1 MATIFK
7 NILNKIKAN
16 ANEVGKTIA
25 KGAGLLGNR
34 SARTKV
40 TGENEPRIF
49 NGLPVVGATAVR
61 SSGGLFSSRGA
72 SVSVQNSSVED
83 IENKITQ
90 PIFSDTLEKLPPPIV
105 NRDPNYLGTENADI
119 QNKFRIFSNV
129 KGATIFVNG
138 ENTFKETPNSL
149 NFFFSDILKDGQK
162 VITLEKQGYV
172 AEESYIINVIS
183 NRSAAD
189 EFIQPE
195 PVDYSIQGYDSFFR
209 RNDVTARDSIFRPNL
224 AYSSKPRYLFNVTK
238 VVGTQTE
245 ILEVGDAQLKNLQF
259 TLNTKKADVP
269 TEEDKNDITVEV
281 SAKNPLAVKV
291 TIIRSGI
298 NLIRGSQALPITL
311 QAGLN
316 KISAPKNSKIKI
328 ESADLT
334 SYRIIQIE
342 AVGKTTV
349 YETQKASNSIS
360 LSTTLD
366 LVEDISFGVT
376 TEDLEVIVLDIPT
389 IKLNNPSVDRIYNK
403 NTNTGLPI
411 GITKTGTLT
420 RLVAYVNNKEFNFS
434 ELGNTNGSGEANL
447 GIVIPANVITT
458 IGRYKVVLIP
468 YNVND
473 AGDPIEIL
481 YNVVDDVFVGVPDI
495 FDITYPSE
503 IRAADYVGTD
513 VNFKIKFDSKDTTY
527 VRIYFGE
534 AWQQIPASG
543 EYQLNVQQA
552 LDLLNKKYTESETD
566 INFSLRLVPYNT
578 SGKEVVEGKSE
589 IISIKFNKGKLFVPR
604 AVAINRITDSF
615 KSLLD
620 FVEAEDESSKYLTHL
635 LHLGSGNN
643 KVITT
648 WTGSKDSLILKLYEP
663 IGTDI
668 QPNDLVWISKPQSNP
683 IIETV
688 TLVSNPQTQCNSLKG
703 PNFLLEIDNG
713 IGWSVYDELI
723 SNGSETST
731 QLVNKIA
738 SGSKID
744 TTKLDILYV
753 SGSELLFQNFVN
765 YSSAEERVNNFYY
778 KVQLV
783 EAYQSKYNSIMS
795 GSGGTSSDVY
805 NNAQRYKDSIN
816 EIVNNF
822 DGFENF
828 LYTDTEYDTTL
839 SYPKDINGNLKA
851 STHVDSVAWLDYI
864 SSLSNYYDRDN
875 PNYLVNNIPEFI
887 KEDYN
892 NEDFFLFLNMIGNHF
907 DILWMYINAFA
918 RNKISH
924 HKKNLGVIDDMVFH
938 MLESFGWDTKK
949 AFDSQFLWEYAFG
962 LNKDGSQKYGMSLA
976 DANQEVWRRILN
988 NLPYLLKH
996 KGTARAM
1003 KAIMACYGV
1012 PQSMLTIM
1020 EFGGPQDPTRGGVTQ
1035 FTFDDR
1041 TAAITLDEQSSIKV
1055 PWHDFQTEG
1064 YPNCIELRVLPSK
1077 IPNTIY
1083 NIVSGSEWSL
1093 DLVSTTGSFAKLEL
1107 NFGGDIA
1114 ASPYMETPFISASVS
1129 TTYFDTSI
1137 EYVLGPDVKTGSL
1150 DFPISTEYYSNI
1162 AINRYNSPGTGSWY
1176 EVWLATTDGQ
1186 RIITSVS
1193 MSLFTLDSQWETGST
1208 LQIGGGG
1215 YAGNVDEFRLW
1226 RVPLQ
1231 KSKFNNHTLF
1241 PDAINGNS
1249 YTASTSDLIFRLD
1262 FEYPKDRTSDN
1273 NIKNVAI
1280 NDGYGE
1286 AYAYAQNFYSAS
1298 SYPYQYDPYDR
1309 TVTANVPSSGF
1320 GYGNKIRFEDI
1331 EIESGKTLSHKARA
1345 TKKSFDRAPI
1355 DSNRLGLFFSP
1366 IKELNMDILKAF
1378 GDFNIDNY
1386 IGDPRDEYKD
1396 EYRELDKLREYYFQ
1410 RLDRNI
1416 NEYIQLVKYI
1426 NKSLFDV
1433 LEDVTPARAK
1443 ISKGLLIEPHFLE
1456 RSKTKWIAPV
1466 SERLD
1471 YDVNINVD
1479 ENNIVDSSYESK
1491 DADLDA
1497 TNLVVFDNSYDV
1509 YDTVVDNMEIINLEG
1524 TNPNYES
1531 TITAISDNLME
1542 VTYPT
1547 YPPFGSANVECYFE
1561 AELLGQA
1568 DTFKL
1573 TEIGMG
1579 KNSLSNLGF
1588 GLYGKNGVATVSSIN
1603 IFGNKVS
1610 SKQNVF
1616 LIKEKYNEK
1625 IPTQTGGWP
1634 RTNSGQVVYENVI
1647 VEKYKYYISLL
1658 PLAPGNETGPAVTDT
1673 VVQVTPLH
1681 GYFPTHYK
1689 FVGNLSEG
1697 LQRSYYKGSVQNS
1710 TTTPDG
1716 LDPVEIFTTNPNIL
1730 KVANT
1735 GRGSGEP
1742 ILEVD

>member
-1 MATIFK
+1 MATVFK
-7 NILNKIKAN
+7 NILDKLKAKAGEQSN
-16 ANEVGKTIA
+16 TPRNGIFGLGRA
-25 KGAGLLGNR
+25 K
-34 SARTKV
+34 TKV
-40 TGENEPRIF
+40 VGDSGPRLS
-49 NGLPVVGATAVR
+49 NGLPVIGASAVR
-61 SSGGLFSSRGA
+61 AGGLFTSAGA
-72 SVSVQNSSVED
+72 SVAVRNNSVEN
-83 IENKITQ
+83 IEDKLTQ
-90 PIFSDTLEKLPPPIV
+90 PIFSDTLEKLPPPII
-105 NRDPNYLGTENADI
+105 NKNPDYIGTENADI
-119 QNKFRIFSNV
+119 QNRFRIFSNV
-129 KGATIFVNG
+129 KGASIFVNG
-138 ENTFKETPNSL
+138 ENTFKQTPNSL
-149 NFFFSDILKDGQK
+149 DFFFSDVLKDGQK
-162 VITLEKQGYV
+162 VITLQKEGHV
-172 AEESYIINVIS
+172 SEEEYIISVIS
-183 NRSAAD
+183 NRNAAE
-189 EFIQPE
+189 EFVQPE
-195 PVDYSIQGYDSFFR
+195 PIDYGIQGYDSFFR
-209 RNDVTARDSIFRPNL
+209 RNDVTSRDAIFRPNL
-224 AYSSKPRYLFNVTK
+224 AYTSKPRYLFNVTK
-238 VVGTQTE
+238 VSGGQSQ
-245 ILEVGDAQLKNLQF
+245 ILELDDAQFKSLQF

-269 TEEDKNDITVEV
+269 SESDKNEINVEV
-281 SAKNPLAVKV
+281 FAKNPAAVKV
-291 TIIRSGI
+291 TIIKGRLLAGI
-298 NLIRGSQALPITL
+298 TSNSLTDNITL
-311 QAGLN
+311 QNGSN
-316 KISAPKNSKIKI
+316 KISAPKNSRIKI
-328 ESADLT
+328 ESSDISAHRITEIAAEGKLT
-334 SYRIIQIE
+334 R
-342 AVGKTTV
+342 
-349 YETQKASNSIS
+349 YETQKANGSVS
-360 LSTTLD
+360 LSTTFNLE
-366 LVEDISFGVT
+366 EDITFSIT
-376 TEDLEVIVLDIPT
+376 TEELEQIVLDIPT
-389 IKLNNPSVDRIYNK
+389 IKLNNTSVDRIYNK
-403 NTNTGLPI
+403 NTNAGLPI

-420 RLVAYVNNKEFNFS
+420 KLVAYVNNKEFNFTD
-434 ELGNTNGSGEANL
+434 LGNTNGSGEAVI
-447 GIVIPANVITT
+447 GIVIPANVILN
-458 IGRYKVVLIP
+458 IGRYKVIIIP
-468 YNVND
+468 YNGTN
-473 AGDPIEIL
+473 AGDSIELI

-503 IRAADYVGTD
+503 IQAADYVGTD
-513 VNFKIKFDSKDTTY
+513 VNFKIKFDSKDTSY

-534 AWQQIPASG
+534 AWQQIPNKG

-566 INFSLRLVPYNT
+566 IKFSLKLIPYNT
-578 SGKEVVEGKSE
+578 SGREIVQGKAEV
-589 IISIKFNKGKLFVPR
+589 ISIKFNKGKLFVPR
-604 AVAINRITDSF
+604 GVAINRIADSF
-615 KSLLD
+615 KNLLNS
-620 FVEAEDESSKYLTHL
+620 VELEDESSKYLTHL
-635 LHLGSGNN
+635 LNLGNGNN
-643 KVITT
+643 KVVTT

-663 IGTDI
+663 IGNDV

-688 TLVSNPQTQCNSLKG
+688 TLVSNPQTQCNTLKG

-713 IGWSVYDELI
+713 IGWSVYNELI
-723 SNGSETST
+723 SNGSETSVG
-731 QLVNKIA
+731 LINKIA

-778 KVQLV
+778 KIELI
-783 EAYQSKYNSIMS
+783 EAYQLKYNSIMS
-795 GSGGTSSDVY
+795 GSTGTSADVY
-805 NNAQRYKDSIN
+805 NNATQYKNSIN

-828 LYTDTEYDTTL
+828 LYTDTTYSNTL
-839 SYPKDINGNLKA
+839 SYPKDVNGNIKP
-851 STHVDSVAWLDYI
+851 STDNDSIAWLDYI
-864 SSLSNYYDRDN
+864 GSLSNEYDKEN

-892 NEDFFLFLNMIGNHF
+892 NDDFFVFLNMIGNHF

-918 RNKISH
+918 RNKITH
-924 HKKNLGVIDDMVFH
+924 HKKNLGIIDDMVFH

-1020 EFGGPQDPTRGGVTQ
+1020 EFGGPQDPNRGGVTK

-1041 TAAITLDEQSSIKV
+1041 TAAITLDEESTIKV
-1055 PWHDFQTEG
+1055 PWHTFQSEG
-1064 YPNCIELRVLPSK
+1064 YPNCIEMRILPSQ

-1083 NIVSGSEWSL
+1083 SIVSGSEWSL
-1093 DLVSTTGSFAKLEL
+1093 DLVTTTGSFGKLEL

-1114 ASPYMETPFISASVS
+1114 ASPYMETPFISASIS
-1129 TTYFDTSI
+1129 TTYFDTAI

-1176 EVWLATTDGQ
+1176 EVWLSTTNGQ

-1208 LQIGGGG
+1208 LQIGGNG
-1215 YAGNVDEFRLW
+1215 YTGNVDEFRLW

-1262 FEYPKDRTSDN
+1262 FEYPKDRTLDN

-1280 NDGYGE
+1280 NDAYGE
-1286 AYAYAQNFYSAS
+1286 SYAFAQDFYSAS
-1298 SYPYQYDPYDR
+1298 IYPFQYDPYDR
-1309 TVTANVPSSGF
+1309 TVTANVPSTGF

-1331 EIESGKTLSHKARA
+1331 DIVSGSTLSHKARA

-1396 EYRELDKLREYYFQ
+1396 EYRQLDKLREYYFQ
-1410 RLDRNI
+1410 RLNRNV

-1433 LEDVTPARAK
+1433 LEDVAPARAK

-1456 RSKTKWIAPV
+1456 RSKTKWIKPV
-1466 SERLD
+1466 SEKLD
-1471 YDVNINVD
+1471 YDSSINVD
-1479 ENNIVDSSYESK
+1479 ENNKVDSSYETK
-1491 DADLDA
+1491 HADLDA
-1497 TNLVVFDNSYDV
+1497 TNLVIFDNSYDT
-1509 YDTVVDNMEIINLEG
+1509 YDTTIDSVEVIEISG
-1524 TNPNYES
+1524 TNPNYE
-1531 TITAISDNLME
+1531 TNINAIPDNLIE
-1542 VTYPT
+1542 STYPT
-1547 YPPFGSANVECYFE
+1547 YPPTGSANIICYFE
-1561 AELLGQA
+1561 AELVGQA
-1568 DTFKL
+1568 DTFKF
-1573 TEIGMG
+1573 TEIGMD

-1588 GLYGKNGVATVSSIN
+1588 GLYGKNGVSSVGKID
-1603 IFGNKVS
+1603 IFGNKES
-1610 SKQNVF
+1610 NKQNVF
-1616 LIKEKYNEK
+1616 LVKEKYTEK

-1634 RTNSGQVVYENVI
+1634 ATNSGQIVYEDI
-1647 VEKYKYYISLL
+1647 KIEKYKYKISLL
-1658 PLAPGNETGPAVTDT
+1658 PLAAGNETGPSVIDNIVA
-1673 VVQVTPLH
+1673 VTPLH

-1697 LQRSYYKGSVQNS
+1697 LQRSYYKGSKQ
-1710 TTTPDG
+1710 TIETTPDG
-1716 LDPVEIFTTNPNIL
+1716 LDPVETFTTNPNIL
-1730 KVANT
+1730 RVAKT